1 MISDRVEISLR
12 FKMTSSLRK
21 ADYERL
27 AEFAKNHSG
36 TPIALSPASDF
47 QHVSVSPI
55 TVAAEGSGLRIDAEV
70 SFKEPI
76 GFDVSD
82 NLRLKNETRI
92 DVKINRRNFKLSTT
106 GSEPKDL
113 ERGLTM
119 ILEAIQH
126 VVNNVCAIFG
136 TQVRKVITLD
146 GESLDIQVERLLMR
160 EELDKR
166 GESPRPFGEIHATG
180 PRDAKERAGKL
191 IPLYKE
197 HDKTYLYD
205 AKRVYYLLPH
215 SFVVRLL
222 RCDATTLVR
231 REEFDKRS
239 ADVLRDLVYRKY
251 LKKRELS
258 DGTVCYYGLAEKT
271 QRYLKSRLE
280 HKTPRR

>member
-1 MISDRVEISLR
+1 VEIPLR
-12 FKMTSSLRK
+12 FKITSRLGK
-21 ADYERL
+21 ADCERL
-27 AEFAKNHSG
+27 AEFAQNRPG

-47 QHVSVSPI
+47 EHVFVSPI
-55 TVAAEGSGLRIDAEV
+55 TVAAEDSGLRIDAEI
-70 SFKEPI
+70 SFTEPI
-76 GFDVSD
+76 GFEVSD
-82 NLRLKNETRI
+82 NLGLKNETHI
-92 DVKINRRNFKLSTT
+92 DVKINRRNFKLSKT

-119 ILEAIQH
+119 ILKVIQQ
-126 VVNNVCAIFG
+126 VVNNVCAMFD
-136 TQVRKVITLD
+136 TRMRKMITLD
-146 GESLDIQVERLLMR
+146 AESLDTQMERMLMR

-180 PRDAKERAGKL
+180 PRDAKERAGGL

-205 AKRVYYLLPH
+205 AKKVYYLLPH

-231 REEFDKRS
+231 QEEFDKRS
-239 ADVLRDLVYRKY
+239 ADVLRDLVYKKY

-258 DGTVCYYGLAEKT
+258 DGTVCYYALNEKT

>member
-1 MISDRVEISLR
+1 VEIPLR
-12 FKMTSSLRK
+12 FKTTSSLGE

-27 AEFAKNHSG
+27 AEFVTNHPG
-36 TPIALSPASDF
+36 TPIALSAASDF
-47 QHVSVSPI
+47 EHVSVSPI
-55 TVAAEGSGLRIDAEV
+55 TVAAEGSGLRIDAEI
-70 SFKEPI
+70 SFTEPI
-76 GFDVSD
+76 GFGVSD
-82 NLRLKNETRI
+82 SLGLKKETRI
-92 DVKINRRNFKLSTT
+92 DVKINRRNFKLSKIGT
-106 GSEPKDL
+106 EPKDL

-119 ILEAIQH
+119 MLKAIQQ
-126 VVNNVCAIFG
+126 VVNNVCATFN
-136 TQVRKVITLD
+136 TQMRKMITLD
-146 GESLDIQVERLLMR
+146 AEWLDTQMESMLRR

-166 GESPRPFGEIHATG
+166 GESPRPFGAIHAKG
-180 PRDAKERAGKL
+180 PKDAKERAGGL

-205 AKRVYYLLPH
+205 AKKVYYLLPH

-231 REEFDKRS
+231 REEFNKRS
-239 ADVLRDLVYRKY
+239 TDVLRDLVYKKY

-258 DGTVCYYGLAEKT
+258 DGTVCYYGLNEKT